1 MLKKT
6 VSLDTRLPWMFPLG
20 RSLQA
25 CNPRWWRRR
34 RIVEVSIALLSLMQD
49 LQSHRGLSC
58 AVLAGQSTFDEELS
72 AVGSKLQR
80 SLHVFGEQYGER
92 QTVFCSEA
100 WDHLLAHWE
109 SLRCNWPSLD
119 FHTNL
124 SVHSELVLGVVGI
137 LRDIGQDNVRP
148 LQPAC
153 VRVLGEWPSMAE
165 HLGLLRAIGVH
176 RLGHPDEPMELRL
189 AALYRVHLHEA
200 RSTLACVADEFDAP
214 ALFEAGKRVVEL
226 AADLRA
232 GLPEGVDAPGYYAE
246 MTNVIDAWYALMRQ
260 RLSAFADGD
269 FS

>member
-1 MLKKT
+1 MLNKP
-6 VSLDTRLPWMFPLG
+6 VSEDTRHPWVFPLG

-58 AVLAGQSTFDEELS
+58 AVLVGQSTFEEELS

-80 SLHVFGEQYGER
+80 SLHVFGEQYNER
-92 QTVFCSEA
+92 QTVFRSVD
-100 WDHLLAHWE
+100 WDRLFARWE

-124 SVHSELVLGVVGI
+124 TVHSELILGIVGI
-137 LRDIGQDNVRP
+137 LRHMGQDNVRP
-148 LQPAC
+148 LPPPC
-153 VRVLGEWPSMAE
+153 VRVLAEWPTMVE

-189 AALYRVHLHEA
+189 AALYRIHLHEA
-200 RSTLACVADEFDAP
+200 RSTLASVADEFDSP
-214 ALFEAGKRVVEL
+214 ALLEAGGRAVEH

-232 GLPEGVDAPGYYAE
+232 GLPKGVDASGYYAE

-260 RLSAFADGD
+260 RLLSIC
-269 FS
+269 

>member
-1 MLKKT
+1 MLNKP
-6 VSLDTRLPWMFPLG
+6 VSDDTWRPWVVPLG
-20 RSLQA
+20 RSLQV

-58 AVLAGQSTFDEELS
+58 AVLVEQSTFDEELS

-80 SLHVFGEQYGER
+80 SLHAFGEQYNER
-92 QTVFCSEA
+92 QTVLRSTD
-100 WDHLLAHWE
+100 WDHLLTRWE

-124 SVHSELVLGVVGI
+124 TVHSELILGVVDI
-137 LRDIGQDNVRP
+137 LRHIGQDNVRP
-148 LQPAC
+148 LPPAC
-153 VRVLGEWPSMAE
+153 VRVLGEWPTMVE

-200 RSTLACVADEFDAP
+200 RSTLASVADEFNVP
-214 ALFEAGKRVVEL
+214 ALLEAGRRAVES

-232 GLPEGVDAPGYYAE
+232 GLPKGVDAPGYYAE
-246 MTNVIDAWYALMRQ
+246 MTNVIDAWYALTRQ
-260 RLSAFADGD
+260 RLLSIC
-269 FS
+269 